1 MRHFSFFII
10 SMLFVAS
17 AFAGEPEE
25 LDPDTVANIESP
37 LKVIVTENGQ
47 KTEVKVEGTSSQP
60 DYRFLYSMYFPD
72 FG

>member
-25 LDPDTVANIESP
+25 LDPDTVANIENP

-47 KTEVKVEGTSSQP
+47 
-60 DYRFLYSMYFPD
+60 
-72 FG
+72 